1 MCQTNCQASVYY
13 FAWGNI
19 NNIDAQRK
27 KQRMSKDT
35 NIIMNDVSIRLDTL
49 QFISKMLC
57 TYDEIYI
64 LNHRNE
70 INFSVTIWLN
80 PFM

>member
-19 NNIDAQRK
+19 NNIDTQRK

-49 QFISKMLC
+49 QVISKILC
-57 TYDEIYI
+57 I
-64 LNHRNE
+64 LTEPYKSTFIR
-70 INFSVTIWLN
+70 
-80 PFM
+80 P

>member
-1 MCQTNCQASVYY
+1 
-13 FAWGNI
+13 
-19 NNIDAQRK
+19 
-27 KQRMSKDT
+27 MSKDT